1 MRYFGAGSFMNKKR
15 ISIFGA
21 TGSIGQNTLDLIARD
36 RQSYE
41 VVVLSAGSNIDL
53 LIKAALEFEPQ
64 AVVAATNDQFDELKT
79 ALCDTQIEV
88 ATGRTALLEGASRKC
103 DLAFSAIVGAAGLEP
118 GLIALENGADLALAN
133 KESMVAAGS
142 LVKQKAV
149 ENKCSLIPV
158 DSEHS
163 AIFQALRGENVYTIE
178 RVILTAS
185 GGAFRD
191 WTLDEIAQA
200 TPEQA
205 STHHNWNMGQRIT
218 IDSASMFNKAL
229 EVIEA
234 KELFSLSTEQIEVLV
249 HPQSYVHAIVGFC
262 DGGMM
267 AHLGPP
273 DMRHAIGYA
282 LSYPNRKTL
291 PLEKLD
297 FAKIGSLTFM
307 EPDKERFPAI
317 GLAYEVMSLGGIS
330 GAVFNAAKETALDGF
345 LSKQIGFL
353 EMCPIVEKTIAKLC
367 YLENSHKL
375 EASLI
380 NILDIDKMARNFAAE
395 LIRMQRS

>member
-1 MRYFGAGSFMNKKR
+1 MNKKR

-21 TGSIGQNTLDLIARD
+21 TGSVGQNTLDLISRD
-36 RQSYE
+36 RESYE
-41 VVVLSAGSNIDL
+41 IVVLTAGSNIDL
-53 LIKAALEFEPQ
+53 LIKAALEFKPQ
-64 AVVAATNDQFDELKT
+64 AIVAATNDQFKELKN
-79 ALCDTQIEV
+79 ALSNTEINIG
-88 ATGRTALLEGASRKC
+88 TGRAALLESASRKC

-118 GLIALENGADLALAN
+118 GLIALENGANLALAN
-133 KESMVAAGS
+133 KESMVAAGD
-142 LVKQKAV
+142 LVKKTAFK
-149 ENKCSLIPV
+149 NNCKLIPV

-163 AIFQALRGENVYTIE
+163 AIFQALNGENVKSIE

-191 WTLDEIAQA
+191 WTIEEIAKA

-205 STHHNWNMGQRIT
+205 STHPNWNMGQRIT

-234 KELFSLSTEQIEVLV
+234 KELFNLTAKQIEVLV
-249 HPQSYVHAIVGFC
+249 HPQSLVHAIVGFC
-262 DGGMM
+262 DGGML

-282 LSYPNRKTL
+282 LNYPNRKTL

-297 FAKIGSLTFM
+297 FTKSSPLTFL

-317 GLAYEVMSLGGIS
+317 SLAYDVMALGGIS

-345 LSKQIGFL
+345 LAKQIGFL
-353 EMCPIVEKTIAKLC
+353 EMSIIVEKTITEICHLKNC
-367 YLENSHKL
+367 HKTEICL
-375 EASLI
+375 S
-380 NILDIDKMARNFAAE
+380 NILDIDSLSRNFAAE
-395 LIRMQRS
+395 LIQMQGS

>member
-1 MRYFGAGSFMNKKR
+1 MNKKR

-41 VVVLSAGSNIDL
+41 VVVLTAGSNIDL
-53 LIKAALEFEPQ
+53 LVKAALEFEPQ
-64 AVVAATNDQFDELKT
+64 AVVAATNDQFNELKT
-79 ALCDTQIEV
+79 ALRDTQIEV
-88 ATGRTALLEGASRKC
+88 GTGRTALLESATRKC

-142 LVKQKAV
+142 LVKQKAI

-163 AIFQALRGENVYTIE
+163 AIFQALKGENVNTID

-205 STHHNWNMGQRIT
+205 STHPNWNMGQRIT

-367 YLENSHKL
+367 HIENSHKL

-380 NILDIDKMARNFAAE
+380 NILDIDKMARNVAAE
-395 LIRMQRS
+395 LIRTQRS

>member
-1 MRYFGAGSFMNKKR
+1 MNKKR

-41 VVVLSAGSNIDL
+41 VVVLTAGSNIDL
-53 LIKAALEFEPQ
+53 LVKAALEFEPQ
-64 AVVAATNDQFDELKT
+64 AVVAATNDQFNELKT
-79 ALCDTQIEV
+79 ALRGTQIEV
-88 ATGRTALLEGASRKC
+88 GTGRTALLESATRKC

-118 GLIALENGADLALAN
+118 GLIAIENGADLALAN

-142 LVKQKAV
+142 LVKQKAI
-149 ENKCSLIPV
+149 ENKCTLIPV

-163 AIFQALRGENVYTIE
+163 AIFQALKGENVNTIE

-205 STHHNWNMGQRIT
+205 STHPNWNMGQRIT

-234 KELFSLSTEQIEVLV
+234 KELFLLSTDQIEVLV

-367 YLENSHKL
+367 HIENSHKL
-375 EASLI
+375 EASLT
-380 NILDIDKMARNFAAE
+380 NILDIDKMARNVAAE
-395 LIRMQRS
+395 LIRTQRS

>member
-1 MRYFGAGSFMNKKR
+1 MNKKR

-41 VVVLSAGSNIDL
+41 VVVLTAGSNIDL
-53 LIKAALEFEPQ
+53 LVKAALEFQPQ
-64 AVVAATNDQFDELKT
+64 AVVAATNDQFNVLKT
-79 ALCDTQIEV
+79 ALSDTQIEV
-88 ATGRTALLEGASRKC
+88 GTGRTALLESATRNC

-142 LVKQKAV
+142 LVKQKAK

-163 AIFQALRGENVYTIE
+163 AIFQALKGENVNTIE

-205 STHHNWNMGQRIT
+205 STHPNWNMGQRIT

-234 KELFSLSTEQIEVLV
+234 KELFLLSTDQIEVLV

-353 EMCPIVEKTIAKLC
+353 EMCPIVEKTIVKLC
-367 YLENSHKL
+367 HKENSHKL
-375 EASLI
+375 EASLT
-380 NILDIDKMARNFAAE
+380 NILDIDKMARNVAAE
-395 LIRMQRS
+395 LIRTQRS

>member
-1 MRYFGAGSFMNKKR
+1 MTKKR

-41 VVVLSAGSNIDL
+41 VVVLTAGSNIDL
-53 LIKAALEFEPQ
+53 LVKAALEFQPQ
-64 AVVAATNDQFDELKT
+64 AVVAATNDQFNVLKT
-79 ALCDTQIEV
+79 ALSDTQIEV
-88 ATGRTALLEGASRKC
+88 GTGRTALLESATRNC

-142 LVKQKAV
+142 LVKQKAK

-163 AIFQALRGENVYTIE
+163 AIFQALKGENVNTIE

-205 STHHNWNMGQRIT
+205 STHPNWNMGQRIT

-234 KELFSLSTEQIEVLV
+234 KELFSLSTDQIEVLV

-353 EMCPIVEKTIAKLC
+353 EMCPIVEKTIVKLC
-367 YLENSHKL
+367 HIENSHKL

-380 NILDIDKMARNFAAE
+380 NILDIDKMARHVAADVT
-395 LIRMQRS
+395 RMQRS

>member
-1 MRYFGAGSFMNKKR
+1 MNKKR

-53 LIKAALEFEPQ
+53 LVKAALEFEPQ

-79 ALCDTQIEV
+79 ALCDTKIEV
-88 ATGRTALLEGASRKC
+88 ATGKAALLESASRKC

-142 LVKQKAV
+142 LVKQRAI
-149 ENKCSLIPV
+149 ENNCSIIPV

-163 AIFQALRGENVYTIE
+163 AIFQALQGENVNTIE

-205 STHHNWNMGQRIT
+205 STHPNWNMGQRIT

-234 KELFSLSTEQIEVLV
+234 RELFSLSTEQIEVLI

-262 DGGMM
+262 DGGMI

-353 EMCPIVEKTIAKLC
+353 EMCPIVEKTIVKLC
-367 YLENSHKL
+367 HIENSHKL

-380 NILDIDKMARNFAAE
+380 NILDIDKMARNVAAE

>member
-1 MRYFGAGSFMNKKR
+1 MNKKR

-41 VVVLSAGSNIDL
+41 VVVLTAGSNIDL
-53 LIKAALEFEPQ
+53 LVKAALEFEPQ
-64 AVVAATNDQFDELKT
+64 AVVAATNDQFNELKT
-79 ALCDTQIEV
+79 ALRDTQIEV
-88 ATGRTALLEGASRKC
+88 GTGRTALLESATRKC

-142 LVKQKAV
+142 LVKQKAI
-149 ENKCSLIPV
+149 ENKCTVIPV

-163 AIFQALRGENVYTIE
+163 AIFQALKGENVNTIE

-205 STHHNWNMGQRIT
+205 STHPNWNMGQRIT

-291 PLEKLD
+291 PLENLD

-367 YLENSHKL
+367 HIENSHKL

-380 NILDIDKMARNFAAE
+380 NILDIDKMARNVAAE
-395 LIRMQRS
+395 LIRTQRS

>member
-1 MRYFGAGSFMNKKR
+1 MNKKR

-21 TGSIGQNTLDLIARD
+21 TGSVGQNTLDLISRD
-36 RQSYE
+36 RESYE
-41 VVVLSAGSNIDL
+41 IVVLTAGSNIDL
-53 LIKAALEFEPQ
+53 LIKAALEFKPQ
-64 AVVAATNDQFDELKT
+64 AIVAATNDQFKELKN
-79 ALCDTQIEV
+79 ALSNTEINIG
-88 ATGRTALLEGASRKC
+88 TGRAALLESASRKC

-118 GLIALENGADLALAN
+118 GLIALENGANLALAN
-133 KESMVAAGS
+133 KESMVAAGD
-142 LVKQKAV
+142 LVKKTAFK
-149 ENKCSLIPV
+149 NKCKLIPV

-163 AIFQALRGENVYTIE
+163 AIFQALHGENVNSIE

-191 WTLDEIAQA
+191 WTIEEIAKA

-205 STHHNWNMGQRIT
+205 STHPNWNMGQRIT

-234 KELFSLSTEQIEVLV
+234 KELFNLTAKQIEVLV
-249 HPQSYVHAIVGFC
+249 HPQSLVHAIVGFC
-262 DGGMM
+262 DGGML

-282 LSYPNRKTL
+282 LNYPNRKTL

-297 FAKIGSLTFM
+297 FTKSSPLTFL

-317 GLAYEVMSLGGIS
+317 SLAYDVMALGGIS

-345 LSKQIGFL
+345 LAKQIGFL
-353 EMCPIVEKTIAKLC
+353 EMSIIVEKTITEICHLKNC
-367 YLENSHKL
+367 HKID
-375 EASLI
+375 SLS
-380 NILDIDKMARNFAAE
+380 RNFAAE
-395 LIRMQRS
+395 LIQMQGS

>member
-1 MRYFGAGSFMNKKR
+1 MNKKR

-41 VVVLSAGSNIDL
+41 VVVLTAGSNIDL
-53 LIKAALEFEPQ
+53 LVKAALEFEPQ
-64 AVVAATNDQFDELKT
+64 AVVAATNDQFNELKT
-79 ALCDTQIEV
+79 ALRDTQIEV
-88 ATGRTALLEGASRKC
+88 GTGRTALLESATRKC

-118 GLIALENGADLALAN
+118 GLIAIENGADLALAN

-142 LVKQKAV
+142 LVKQKAI
-149 ENKCSLIPV
+149 ENKCTLIPV

-163 AIFQALRGENVYTIE
+163 AIFQALKGENVNTIE

-191 WTLDEIAQA
+191 WTLDEIAKA

-205 STHHNWNMGQRIT
+205 STHPNWNMGQRIT

-367 YLENSHKL
+367 HIENSHKL
-375 EASLI
+375 EATLI
-380 NILDIDKMARNFAAE
+380 NILDIDKMARNVAAE
-395 LIRMQRS
+395 LIRTQRS

>member
-1 MRYFGAGSFMNKKR
+1 MSKKR

-41 VVVLSAGSNIDL
+41 VVVLTAGSNIDL
-53 LIKAALEFEPQ
+53 LVKAALQFEPQ
-64 AVVAATNDQFDELKT
+64 AVVAATNDQFNELKT
-79 ALCDTQIEV
+79 ALSHTQIEV
-88 ATGRTALLEGASRKC
+88 STGRTALLESANRKC

-142 LVKQKAV
+142 LVKQKAT

-163 AIFQALRGENVYTIE
+163 AIFQALKGENVNTVE

-191 WTLDEIAQA
+191 WALDEIAQA

-205 STHHNWNMGQRIT
+205 STHPNWNMGQRIT

-282 LSYPNRKTL
+282 LSYPNRRTL

-353 EMCPIVEKTIAKLC
+353 EMCPIVEKTIVKLC
-367 YLENSHKL
+367 HIENSHKL

-380 NILDIDKMARNFAAE
+380 NILDIDKMARSVAAE
-395 LIRMQRS
+395 LIRTQRS

>member
-1 MRYFGAGSFMNKKR
+1 MNKKR

-41 VVVLSAGSNIDL
+41 VVVLTAGSNIDL
-53 LIKAALEFEPQ
+53 LVKAALEFEPQ
-64 AVVAATNDQFDELKT
+64 AVVAATNDQFNELKT
-79 ALCDTQIEV
+79 ALRDTQIEV
-88 ATGRTALLEGASRKC
+88 GTGRTALLESATRKC

-142 LVKQKAV
+142 LVKQKAI
-149 ENKCSLIPV
+149 ENKCTLIPV

-163 AIFQALRGENVYTIE
+163 AIFQALKGENVNTIE

-205 STHHNWNMGQRIT
+205 STHPNWNMGQRIT

-317 GLAYEVMSLGGIS
+317 GLAYEVISLGGIS

-353 EMCPIVEKTIAKLC
+353 EMCHIVEKTIAKLC
-367 YLENSHKL
+367 HIENSHKL

-380 NILDIDKMARNFAAE
+380 NILDIDKMARNVAAE
-395 LIRMQRS
+395 LIRTQRS

>member
-1 MRYFGAGSFMNKKR
+1 MNKKR

-21 TGSIGQNTLDLIARD
+21 TGSVGQNTLDLISRD
-36 RQSYE
+36 RESYE
-41 VVVLSAGSNIDL
+41 IVVLTAGSNIDS
-53 LIKAALEFEPQ
+53 LIKAALEFKPQ
-64 AVVAATNDQFDELKT
+64 AIVAATNDQFKELKN
-79 ALCDTQIEV
+79 ALSNTEINIG
-88 ATGRTALLEGASRKC
+88 TGRAALLESASRKC

-118 GLIALENGADLALAN
+118 GLIALENGANLALAN
-133 KESMVAAGS
+133 KESMVAAGD
-142 LVKQKAV
+142 LVKKTAFK
-149 ENKCSLIPV
+149 NNCKLIPV

-163 AIFQALRGENVYTIE
+163 AIFQALHGENVNSIE

-191 WTLDEIAQA
+191 WTIEEIAKA

-205 STHHNWNMGQRIT
+205 STHPNWNMGQRIT

-234 KELFSLSTEQIEVLV
+234 KELFNLTAKQIEVLV
-249 HPQSYVHAIVGFC
+249 HPQSLVHAIVGFC
-262 DGGMM
+262 DGGML

-282 LSYPNRKTL
+282 LNYPNRKTL
-291 PLEKLD
+291 SLEKLD
-297 FAKIGSLTFM
+297 FTKSSPLTFL

-317 GLAYEVMSLGGIS
+317 GLAYDVMALGGIS

-345 LSKQIGFL
+345 LAKQIGFL
-353 EMCPIVEKTIAKLC
+353 DMSIIVEKTITEICHLKNC
-367 YLENSHKL
+367 HKTEICL
-375 EASLI
+375 S
-380 NILDIDKMARNFAAE
+380 NILDLDSLARNFAAE
-395 LIRMQRS
+395 LIQMQGS

>member
-1 MRYFGAGSFMNKKR
+1 MNKKR

-41 VVVLSAGSNIDL
+41 VVVLTAGSNIDL
-53 LIKAALEFEPQ
+53 LVKAALEFEPQ
-64 AVVAATNDQFDELKT
+64 AVVAATNDQFNELKT
-79 ALCDTQIEV
+79 ALRDTQIEV
-88 ATGRTALLEGASRKC
+88 GTGRTALLESATRKC

-118 GLIALENGADLALAN
+118 GLIAIENGADLALAN

-142 LVKQKAV
+142 LVKQKAI
-149 ENKCSLIPV
+149 ENKCTLIPV

-163 AIFQALRGENVYTIE
+163 AIFQALKGENVNTIE

-205 STHHNWNMGQRIT
+205 STHPNWNMGQRIT

-267 AHLGPP
+267 AHMGPP

-367 YLENSHKL
+367 HIENSHKL

-380 NILDIDKMARNFAAE
+380 NILDIDKMARNVAAE
-395 LIRMQRS
+395 LIRTQRS

>member
-1 MRYFGAGSFMNKKR
+1 MNKKR

-41 VVVLSAGSNIDL
+41 VVVLTAGSNIDL
-53 LIKAALEFEPQ
+53 LVKAALEFEPQ
-64 AVVAATNDQFDELKT
+64 AVVAATNDQFNELKT
-79 ALCDTQIEV
+79 ALRDTQIEV
-88 ATGRTALLEGASRKC
+88 GTGRTALLESATRKC

-118 GLIALENGADLALAN
+118 GLIAIENGADLALAN

-142 LVKQKAV
+142 LVKQKAI
-149 ENKCSLIPV
+149 ENKCTLIPV

-163 AIFQALRGENVYTIE
+163 AIFQALKGENVNTIE

-191 WTLDEIAQA
+191 WTIDEIAQA

-205 STHHNWNMGQRIT
+205 STHPNWNMGQRIT

-307 EPDKERFPAI
+307 EPDNERFPAI

-353 EMCPIVEKTIAKLC
+353 EMCPIVEKTIVKLC
-367 YLENSHKL
+367 HKENSHKL

-380 NILDIDKMARNFAAE
+380 NILDIDKMARDVAAE
-395 LIRMQRS
+395 LTRMQRS

>member
-1 MRYFGAGSFMNKKR
+1 MNKKR

-41 VVVLSAGSNIDL
+41 VVVLTAGSNIDL
-53 LIKAALEFEPQ
+53 LVKAALEFEPQ
-64 AVVAATNDQFDELKT
+64 AVVAATNDQFNELKT
-79 ALCDTQIEV
+79 ALRDTQIEV
-88 ATGRTALLEGASRKC
+88 GTGRTALLESATRKC

-118 GLIALENGADLALAN
+118 GLIAIENGADIALAN

-142 LVKQKAV
+142 LVKQKAI

-163 AIFQALRGENVYTIE
+163 AIFQALKGENVNTIE

-205 STHHNWNMGQRIT
+205 STHPNWNMGQRIT

-307 EPDKERFPAI
+307 EPDNERFPAI

-367 YLENSHKL
+367 HIENSHKL

-380 NILDIDKMARNFAAE
+380 NILDIDKMARNVAAE
-395 LIRMQRS
+395 LIRTQRS

>member
-1 MRYFGAGSFMNKKR
+1 MNKKR

-41 VVVLSAGSNIDL
+41 VVVLTAGSNIDL
-53 LIKAALEFEPQ
+53 LVKAALEFEPQ
-64 AVVAATNDQFDELKT
+64 AVVAATNDQFNELKT
-79 ALCDTQIEV
+79 ALRDTQIEV
-88 ATGRTALLEGASRKC
+88 GTGRTALLESATRKC

-142 LVKQKAV
+142 LVKQKAI
-149 ENKCSLIPV
+149 ENKCTLIPV

-163 AIFQALRGENVYTIE
+163 AIFQALKGENVNTIE

-205 STHHNWNMGQRIT
+205 STHPNWNMGQRIT

-367 YLENSHKL
+367 HIENSHKL

-380 NILDIDKMARNFAAE
+380 NILDIDKMARSVAAE
-395 LIRMQRS
+395 LIRTQRS

>member
-1 MRYFGAGSFMNKKR
+1 MNKKR

-41 VVVLSAGSNIDL
+41 VVVLTAGSNIDL
-53 LIKAALEFEPQ
+53 LVKAALEFQPQ
-64 AVVAATNDQFDELKT
+64 AVVAATNDQFNVLKT
-79 ALCDTQIEV
+79 ALSDTQIEV
-88 ATGRTALLEGASRKC
+88 GTGRTALLESATRNC

-142 LVKQKAV
+142 LVKQKAK

-163 AIFQALRGENVYTIE
+163 AIFQALKGENVSTIE

-205 STHHNWNMGQRIT
+205 STHPNWNMGQRIT

-234 KELFSLSTEQIEVLV
+234 KELFSLSTDQIEVLV

-353 EMCPIVEKTIAKLC
+353 EMCPIVEKTISKLC
-367 YLENSHKL
+367 HIENSHKL

-380 NILDIDKMARNFAAE
+380 NILDLDKMARNVAAE
-395 LIRMQRS
+395 LTRMQRS

>member
-1 MRYFGAGSFMNKKR
+1 MNKKR

-21 TGSIGQNTLDLIARD
+21 TGSVGQNTLDLISRD
-36 RQSYE
+36 RESYE
-41 VVVLSAGSNIDL
+41 IVVLTAGSNIDS
-53 LIKAALEFEPQ
+53 LIKAALQFKPQ
-64 AVVAATNDQFDELKT
+64 AIVAATNDQFKELKN
-79 ALCDTQIEV
+79 ALSNTEINIG
-88 ATGRTALLEGASRKC
+88 TGRAALLESASRKC

-118 GLIALENGADLALAN
+118 GLIALENGANLALAN
-133 KESMVAAGS
+133 KESMVAAGD
-142 LVKQKAV
+142 LVKKTAFKK
-149 ENKCSLIPV
+149 NCKLIPV

-163 AIFQALRGENVYTIE
+163 AIFQALHGENVNSIE

-191 WTLDEIAQA
+191 WTIEEIAKA

-205 STHHNWNMGQRIT
+205 STHPNWNMGQRIT

-234 KELFSLSTEQIEVLV
+234 KELFNLTAKQIEVLV
-249 HPQSYVHAIVGFC
+249 HPQSLVHAIVGFC
-262 DGGMM
+262 DGGML

-282 LSYPNRKTL
+282 LNYPNRKTL

-297 FAKIGSLTFM
+297 FTKSSPLTFL

-317 GLAYEVMSLGGIS
+317 GLAYDVMALGGIS

-345 LSKQIGFL
+345 LAKQIGFL
-353 EMCPIVEKTIAKLC
+353 DMSIIVEKTITEICHLKNC
-367 YLENSHKL
+367 HKTEICL
-375 EASLI
+375 S
-380 NILDIDKMARNFAAE
+380 NILDLDSLARNYAAE
-395 LIRMQRS
+395 LIQMQGS

>member
-1 MRYFGAGSFMNKKR
+1 MNKKR

-41 VVVLSAGSNIDL
+41 VVVLTAGSNIDL
-53 LIKAALEFEPQ
+53 LVKAALEFEPQ
-64 AVVAATNDQFDELKT
+64 AVVAATNDQFNELKT
-79 ALCDTQIEV
+79 ALRDTQIEV
-88 ATGRTALLEGASRKC
+88 GTGRTALLESATRKC

-118 GLIALENGADLALAN
+118 GLIAIENGADLALAN

-142 LVKQKAV
+142 LVKQKAI
-149 ENKCSLIPV
+149 ENKCTLIPV

-163 AIFQALRGENVYTIE
+163 AIFQALKGENVNTIE

-205 STHHNWNMGQRIT
+205 STHPNWNMGQRIT

-367 YLENSHKL
+367 HIDNSHKL

-380 NILDIDKMARNFAAE
+380 NILDIDKMARNVAAE
-395 LIRMQRS
+395 LIRTQRS

>member
-1 MRYFGAGSFMNKKR
+1 MNKKR

-41 VVVLSAGSNIDL
+41 VVVLTAGSNIDL
-53 LIKAALEFEPQ
+53 LVKAALEFEPQ
-64 AVVAATNDQFDELKT
+64 AVVAATNDQFNELKT
-79 ALCDTQIEV
+79 ALKDTQIEV
-88 ATGRTALLEGASRKC
+88 GTGRTALLESATRKC

-118 GLIALENGADLALAN
+118 GLIAIENGADLALAN

-142 LVKQKAV
+142 LVKQKAI
-149 ENKCSLIPV
+149 ENKCTLIPV

-163 AIFQALRGENVYTIE
+163 AIFQALKGENVNTIE

-205 STHHNWNMGQRIT
+205 STHPNWNMGQRIT

-234 KELFSLSTEQIEVLV
+234 KELFLLSTDQIEVLV

-367 YLENSHKL
+367 HIENSHKL

-380 NILDIDKMARNFAAE
+380 NILDIDKMARNVAAE
-395 LIRMQRS
+395 LIRTQRS

>member
-1 MRYFGAGSFMNKKR
+1 MNKKR

-64 AVVAATNDQFDELKT
+64 AVVAATNDQIDELKT
-79 ALCDTQIEV
+79 ALSNTQIEV
-88 ATGRTALLEGASRKC
+88 GTGRTALLESASRKC
-103 DLAFSAIVGAAGLEP
+103 DLVFSAIVGAAGLEP

-142 LVKQKAV
+142 LVKQKAI

-163 AIFQALRGENVYTIE
+163 AIFQALQGENVNTVE

-205 STHHNWNMGQRIT
+205 STHPNWNMGQRIT

-234 KELFSLSTEQIEVLV
+234 KELFSLNSEQIEVLV

-317 GLAYEVMSLGGIS
+317 GLAYEVMALGGTS

-345 LSKQIGFL
+345 LSKQISFL
-353 EMCPIVEKTIAKLC
+353 EMCSIVEKTLAKLC
-367 YLENSHKL
+367 HLENSHKS
-375 EASLI
+375 EMSLI
-380 NILDIDKMARNFAAE
+380 NILDIDKMARDVAAD
-395 LIRMQRS
+395 LIQKQRS

>member
-1 MRYFGAGSFMNKKR
+1 MNKKR

-41 VVVLSAGSNIDL
+41 VVVLTAGSNIDL
-53 LIKAALEFEPQ
+53 LVKAALEFQPQ
-64 AVVAATNDQFDELKT
+64 AVVAATNDQFNVLKT
-79 ALCDTQIEV
+79 ALSDTQIEV
-88 ATGRTALLEGASRKC
+88 GTGRTALLESATRNC

-142 LVKQKAV
+142 LVKQKAK

-163 AIFQALRGENVYTIE
+163 AIFQALKGENVNTIE

-205 STHHNWNMGQRIT
+205 STHPNWNMGQRIT

-234 KELFSLSTEQIEVLV
+234 KELFLLSTDQIEVLV

-353 EMCPIVEKTIAKLC
+353 EMCPIVEKTINKLC
-367 YLENSHKL
+367 HIENSHKL

-380 NILDIDKMARNFAAE
+380 NILDIDKMARDVAAE
-395 LIRMQRS
+395 LTRMQRS

>member
-1 MRYFGAGSFMNKKR
+1 MNKKR

-21 TGSIGQNTLDLIARD
+21 TGSVGQNTLDLISRD
-36 RQSYE
+36 RESYE
-41 VVVLSAGSNIDL
+41 IVVLTAGSNIDL
-53 LIKAALEFEPQ
+53 LIKAALEFKPQ
-64 AVVAATNDQFDELKT
+64 AIVAATNDQFKELKN
-79 ALCDTQIEV
+79 ALSNTEINIG
-88 ATGRTALLEGASRKC
+88 TGRAALLESASRKC

-118 GLIALENGADLALAN
+118 GLIALENGANLALAN
-133 KESMVAAGS
+133 KESMVAAGD
-142 LVKQKAV
+142 LVKKTAFK
-149 ENKCSLIPV
+149 NNCKLIPV

-163 AIFQALRGENVYTIE
+163 AIFQALHGENVNSIE

-191 WTLDEIAQA
+191 WTIEEIAKA

-205 STHHNWNMGQRIT
+205 STHPNWNMGKRIT

-234 KELFSLSTEQIEVLV
+234 KELFNLTAKQIEVLV
-249 HPQSYVHAIVGFC
+249 HPQSLVHAIVGFC
-262 DGGMM
+262 DGGML

-282 LSYPNRKTL
+282 LNYPNRKTL

-297 FAKIGSLTFM
+297 FTKSSPLTFL

-317 GLAYEVMSLGGIS
+317 GLAYEVMALGGIS

-345 LSKQIGFL
+345 LAKQIGFL
-353 EMCPIVEKTIAKLC
+353 EMSIIVEKTITEICHLK
-367 YLENSHKL
+367 NSHKTEICL
-375 EASLI
+375 S
-380 NILDIDKMARNFAAE
+380 NILDIDSLSRNFAAE
-395 LIRMQRS
+395 LIQMQGS

>member
-1 MRYFGAGSFMNKKR
+1 MNKKR

-41 VVVLSAGSNIDL
+41 VVVLTAGSNIDL
-53 LIKAALEFEPQ
+53 LVKAALEFEPQ
-64 AVVAATNDQFDELKT
+64 AVVAATNDQFNKLKT
-79 ALCDTQIEV
+79 ALSATKIEV
-88 ATGRTALLEGASRKC
+88 GTGRAALLESAARKC

-118 GLIALENGADLALAN
+118 GLIALEHGADLALAN

-142 LVKQKAV
+142 LVKQKALKN
-149 ENKCSLIPV
+149 ECSIIPV

-163 AIFQALRGENVYTIE
+163 AIYQALKGENLNTIE

-205 STHHNWNMGQRIT
+205 STHPNWNMGQRIT

-307 EPDKERFPAI
+307 EPDMERFPAI

-345 LSKQIGFL
+345 LSNQIGFL
-353 EMCPIVEKTIAKLC
+353 EMCPIVAKTIAKVC
-367 YLENSHKL
+367 HIENSHKL
-375 EASLI
+375 EASLL
-380 NILDIDKMARNFAAE
+380 NILDIDKTARNVAAE
-395 LIRMQRS
+395 LIRTQRS

>member
-1 MRYFGAGSFMNKKR
+1 MNKKR

-41 VVVLSAGSNIDL
+41 VVVLTAGSNIDL
-53 LIKAALEFEPQ
+53 LVKAALEFEPQ
-64 AVVAATNDQFDELKT
+64 AVVAATNDQFNELKT
-79 ALCDTQIEV
+79 ALRDTQIEV
-88 ATGRTALLEGASRKC
+88 GTGRTALLESATRKC

-118 GLIALENGADLALAN
+118 GLIAIENGADLALAN

-142 LVKQKAV
+142 LVKQKAI
-149 ENKCSLIPV
+149 ENKCTLIPV

-163 AIFQALRGENVYTIE
+163 AIFQALKGENVNTIE

-205 STHHNWNMGQRIT
+205 STHPNWNMGQRIT

-291 PLEKLD
+291 QLEKLD

-367 YLENSHKL
+367 HIENSHKL

-380 NILDIDKMARNFAAE
+380 NILDIDKMARNVAAE
-395 LIRMQRS
+395 LIRTQRS

>member
-1 MRYFGAGSFMNKKR
+1 MNKKR

-41 VVVLSAGSNIDL
+41 VVVLTAGSNIDL
-53 LIKAALEFEPQ
+53 LVKAALEFEPQ
-64 AVVAATNDQFDELKT
+64 AVVAATNDQFNELKT
-79 ALCDTQIEV
+79 ALRDTQIEV
-88 ATGRTALLEGASRKC
+88 GTGRTALLESATRKC

-118 GLIALENGADLALAN
+118 GLIAIENGADLALAN

-142 LVKQKAV
+142 LVKQKAK
-149 ENKCSLIPV
+149 ENNCTLIPV

-163 AIFQALRGENVYTIE
+163 AIFQALKGENVNTIE

-205 STHHNWNMGQRIT
+205 STHPNWNMGQRIT

-367 YLENSHKL
+367 HIENSHKL

-380 NILDIDKMARNFAAE
+380 NILDIDKMARNVAAE
-395 LIRMQRS
+395 LIRTQRS

>member
-1 MRYFGAGSFMNKKR
+1 MNKKR

-41 VVVLSAGSNIDL
+41 VVVLTAGSNIDL
-53 LIKAALEFEPQ
+53 LVKAALEFQPQ
-64 AVVAATNDQFDELKT
+64 AVVAATNDQFNVLKT
-79 ALCDTQIEV
+79 ALSDTQIEV
-88 ATGRTALLEGASRKC
+88 GTGRTALLESATRNC

-142 LVKQKAV
+142 LVKQKAK

-163 AIFQALRGENVYTIE
+163 AIFQALKGENVNTIE

-205 STHHNWNMGQRIT
+205 STHPNWNMGQRIT

-234 KELFSLSTEQIEVLV
+234 KELFLLSTDQIEVLV

-353 EMCPIVEKTIAKLC
+353 EMCPIVEKTIVKLC
-367 YLENSHKL
+367 HKENSHKL

-380 NILDIDKMARNFAAE
+380 NILDIDKMARNVAAE

>member
-1 MRYFGAGSFMNKKR
+1 MNKKR

-41 VVVLSAGSNIDL
+41 VVVLTAGSNIDL
-53 LIKAALEFEPQ
+53 LVKAALEFEPQ
-64 AVVAATNDQFDELKT
+64 AVVAATNDQFKELKT
-79 ALCDTQIEV
+79 ALSDTQIEV
-88 ATGRTALLEGASRKC
+88 GTGRTALLESATRKC
-103 DLAFSAIVGAAGLEP
+103 DLVFSAIVGAAGLEP
-118 GLIALENGADLALAN
+118 GLIAIENGADIALAN

-142 LVKQKAV
+142 LVKQKAI
-149 ENKCSLIPV
+149 ENKCTLIPV

-163 AIFQALRGENVYTIE
+163 AIFQALKGENVNTIE

-191 WTLDEIAQA
+191 WTLDEISQA

-205 STHHNWNMGQRIT
+205 STHPNWNMGQRIT

-267 AHLGPP
+267 AHMGPP

-367 YLENSHKL
+367 HLENSHKL

-380 NILDIDKMARNFAAE
+380 NILDIDKMARNVAAE
-395 LIRMQRS
+395 LIRTQRS

>member
-1 MRYFGAGSFMNKKR
+1 MNKKR

-41 VVVLSAGSNIDL
+41 VVVLTAGSNIDL
-53 LIKAALEFEPQ
+53 LVKAALEFEPQ
-64 AVVAATNDQFDELKT
+64 AVVAATNDQFNELKT
-79 ALCDTQIEV
+79 ALRDTQIEV
-88 ATGRTALLEGASRKC
+88 GTGRTALLESATRNC

-142 LVKQKAV
+142 LVKQKAI
-149 ENKCSLIPV
+149 ENKCTLIPV

-163 AIFQALRGENVYTIE
+163 AIFQALKGENVNTIE

-205 STHHNWNMGQRIT
+205 STHPNWNMGQRIT

-367 YLENSHKL
+367 HIENSHKL

-380 NILDIDKMARNFAAE
+380 NILDIDKMARNVAAE
-395 LIRMQRS
+395 LIRTQRS

>member
-1 MRYFGAGSFMNKKR
+1 MNKKR

-41 VVVLSAGSNIDL
+41 IVVLSAGSNLDL

-64 AVVAATNDQFDELKT
+64 AVVAATNDQFEELKT
-79 ALCDTQIEV
+79 ALCNTQIEV
-88 ATGRTALLEGASRKC
+88 GTGRTALLESASRKC

-118 GLIALENGADLALAN
+118 DRIALENGADLALAN

-142 LVKQKAV
+142 LVKQKAI
-149 ENKCSLIPV
+149 ENKCTLIPV

-163 AIFQALRGENVYTIE
+163 AIFQALKGENVNTIE

-205 STHHNWNMGQRIT
+205 STHPNWNMGQRIT

-367 YLENSHKL
+367 HIENSHKL

-380 NILDIDKMARNFAAE
+380 NILDIDKMARNVAAE
-395 LIRMQRS
+395 LIRTQRS

>member
-1 MRYFGAGSFMNKKR
+1 MNKKR
-15 ISIFGA
+15 ISIFDA

-41 VVVLSAGSNIDL
+41 VVVLTAGSNIDL
-53 LIKAALEFEPQ
+53 LVKAALEFEPQ
-64 AVVAATNDQFDELKT
+64 AVVAATNDQFNVLKT
-79 ALCDTQIEV
+79 ALSNTQIEV
-88 ATGRTALLEGASRKC
+88 GTGRTALLESATRKC
-103 DLAFSAIVGAAGLEP
+103 DLAFSAIVGAAGLAP

-142 LVKQKAV
+142 LVKQKAI
-149 ENKCSLIPV
+149 ENKCTLIPV
-158 DSEHS
+158 VSEHS
-163 AIFQALRGENVYTIE
+163 AIFQALKGENVNTIE

-205 STHHNWNMGQRIT
+205 STHPNWNMGQRIT

-291 PLEKLD
+291 LLEKLD

-307 EPDKERFPAI
+307 EPDNERFPAI

-367 YLENSHKL
+367 HLENSHKL

-380 NILDIDKMARNFAAE
+380 NILDIDKMARNVAAE
-395 LIRMQRS
+395 LIRTQRS

>member
-1 MRYFGAGSFMNKKR
+1 MNKKR

-41 VVVLSAGSNIDL
+41 VVVLTAGSNIDL
-53 LIKAALEFEPQ
+53 LVKAALEFQPQ
-64 AVVAATNDQFDELKT
+64 AVVAATNDQFNVLKT
-79 ALCDTQIEV
+79 ALSDTQIEV
-88 ATGRTALLEGASRKC
+88 GTGRTALLESATRNC

-142 LVKQKAV
+142 LVKQKAK

-163 AIFQALRGENVYTIE
+163 AIFQALKGENVNTIE

-205 STHHNWNMGQRIT
+205 STHPNWNMGQRIT

-234 KELFSLSTEQIEVLV
+234 KELFLLSTDQIEVLV

-367 YLENSHKL
+367 HIENSHKL

-380 NILDIDKMARNFAAE
+380 NILDIDKMARDVAAE
-395 LIRMQRS
+395 LTRMQRS

>member
-1 MRYFGAGSFMNKKR
+1 MNKKR

-41 VVVLSAGSNIDL
+41 VVVLTAGSNIDL
-53 LIKAALEFEPQ
+53 LVKAALEFEPQ
-64 AVVAATNDQFDELKT
+64 AVVAATNDQFNELKT
-79 ALCDTQIEV
+79 ALSDTQIEV
-88 ATGRTALLEGASRKC
+88 GTGRTALLESATRKC
-103 DLAFSAIVGAAGLEP
+103 DLVFSAIVGAAGLEP
-118 GLIALENGADLALAN
+118 GLIAIENGADIALAN

-142 LVKQKAV
+142 LVKQKAI

-163 AIFQALRGENVYTIE
+163 AIFQALKGENVNTIE

-191 WTLDEIAQA
+191 WTLDEISQA

-205 STHHNWNMGQRIT
+205 STHPNWNMGQRIT

-307 EPDKERFPAI
+307 EPDRERFPAI

-367 YLENSHKL
+367 HLENSHKL

-380 NILDIDKMARNFAAE
+380 NILDIDKMARNVAAE
-395 LIRMQRS
+395 LIRTQRS

>member
-1 MRYFGAGSFMNKKR
+1 MNKKR

-41 VVVLSAGSNIDL
+41 VVVLTAGSNIDL
-53 LIKAALEFEPQ
+53 LVKAALEFQPQ
-64 AVVAATNDQFDELKT
+64 AVVAATNDQFNVLKT
-79 ALCDTQIEV
+79 ALSDTQIEV
-88 ATGRTALLEGASRKC
+88 GTGRTALLESATRNC

-142 LVKQKAV
+142 LVKQKAK

-163 AIFQALRGENVYTIE
+163 AIFQALKGENVNTIE

-205 STHHNWNMGQRIT
+205 STHPNWNMGQRIT

-234 KELFSLSTEQIEVLV
+234 KELFLLSTDQIEVLV

-307 EPDKERFPAI
+307 DPDKERFPAI

-353 EMCPIVEKTIAKLC
+353 EMCPIVEKTIVKLC
-367 YLENSHKL
+367 HKENSHKL

-380 NILDIDKMARNFAAE
+380 NILDIDKMARDVAAE
-395 LIRMQRS
+395 LTRMQRS

>member
-1 MRYFGAGSFMNKKR
+1 MNKKR

-41 VVVLSAGSNIDL
+41 VVVLTAGSNIDL
-53 LIKAALEFEPQ
+53 LVKAALEFQPQ
-64 AVVAATNDQFDELKT
+64 AVVAATNDQFNVLKT
-79 ALCDTQIEV
+79 ALSDTQIEV
-88 ATGRTALLEGASRKC
+88 GTGRTALLESAARNC

-142 LVKQKAV
+142 LVKQKAK

-163 AIFQALRGENVYTIE
+163 AIFQALKGENVDTIE

-205 STHHNWNMGQRIT
+205 STHPNWNMGQRIT

-317 GLAYEVMSLGGIS
+317 GLAFEVMSLGGIS

-367 YLENSHKL
+367 HIENSHKL

-380 NILDIDKMARNFAAE
+380 NILDIDKMARNVADE
-395 LIRMQRS
+395 LIRTQRS

>member
-1 MRYFGAGSFMNKKR
+1 MNKKR

-41 VVVLSAGSNIDL
+41 VVVLTAGSNIDL
-53 LIKAALEFEPQ
+53 LVKAALEFEPQ
-64 AVVAATNDQFDELKT
+64 AVVAATNDQFNELKT
-79 ALCDTQIEV
+79 ALRDTQIEV
-88 ATGRTALLEGASRKC
+88 GTGRTALLESATRKC

-118 GLIALENGADLALAN
+118 GLIAIENGADLALAN

-142 LVKQKAV
+142 LVKQKAI
-149 ENKCSLIPV
+149 ENKCTLIPV

-163 AIFQALRGENVYTIE
+163 AIFQALKGENVNTIE

-205 STHHNWNMGQRIT
+205 STHPNWNMGQRIT

-234 KELFSLSTEQIEVLV
+234 KELFSLSTDQIEVLV

-307 EPDKERFPAI
+307 EPDNERFPAI

-367 YLENSHKL
+367 HIENSHKL

-380 NILDIDKMARNFAAE
+380 NILDIDKMARNVAAE
-395 LIRMQRS
+395 LIRTQRS

>member
-1 MRYFGAGSFMNKKR
+1 MNKKR

-41 VVVLSAGSNIDL
+41 VVVLTAGSNIDL
-53 LIKAALEFEPQ
+53 LVKAALEFQPQ
-64 AVVAATNDQFDELKT
+64 AVVAATNDQFNVLKT
-79 ALCDTQIEV
+79 ALSDTQIEV
-88 ATGRTALLEGASRKC
+88 GTGRTALLESATRNC

-142 LVKQKAV
+142 LVKQKAI
-149 ENKCSLIPV
+149 ENKCTLIPV

-163 AIFQALRGENVYTIE
+163 AIFQALKGENVSTIE

-205 STHHNWNMGQRIT
+205 STHPNWNMGQRIT

-234 KELFSLSTEQIEVLV
+234 KELFSLSTDQIEVLV

-367 YLENSHKL
+367 HIENSHKL

-380 NILDIDKMARNFAAE
+380 NILDIDKMARNVAAE
-395 LIRMQRS
+395 LTRMQRS

>member
-1 MRYFGAGSFMNKKR
+1 MNKKR

-41 VVVLSAGSNIDL
+41 VVVLTAGSNIDL
-53 LIKAALEFEPQ
+53 LVKAALEFQPQ
-64 AVVAATNDQFDELKT
+64 AVVAATNDQFNVLKT
-79 ALCDTQIEV
+79 ALSDTQIEV
-88 ATGRTALLEGASRKC
+88 GTGRTALLESATRNC

-142 LVKQKAV
+142 LVKQKAK

-163 AIFQALRGENVYTIE
+163 AIFQALKGENVNTIE

-205 STHHNWNMGQRIT
+205 STHPNWNMGQRIT

-234 KELFSLSTEQIEVLV
+234 KELFLLSTDQIEVLV

-353 EMCPIVEKTIAKLC
+353 EMCPIVEKTIVKLC
-367 YLENSHKL
+367 HIENSHKL

-380 NILDIDKMARNFAAE
+380 NILDIDKMARNVAAE
-395 LIRMQRS
+395 LTRMQRS